1 LAASIREIFPLP
13 IGGAS
18 DPYCLAASGRLPTAR
33 IRDARGVDLV
43 VGAKRRP
50 MQLIL
55 AGIYQLEAPPGR
67 PLAAAQALAT
77 DPIVRRAVP
86 ACSRVTLGLTTPT
99 RPTPGSSSLPF
110 VPNAARYAVQHKA
123 SRRHQPCQSYQ
134 LPESISGSH
143 SSSMIWRTRTR
154 TLRAR
159 YIPKLYEF
167 VFVDTVRRPL
177 APNRSP
183 ADS

>member
-1 LAASIREIFPLP
+1 VDFKEEAIDDLRRRIAATRW
-13 IGGAS
+13 
-18 DPYCLAASGRLPTAR
+18 PTKELVADR
-33 IRDARGVDLV
+33 SQGV
-43 VGAKRRP
+43 
-50 MQLIL
+50 Q
-55 AGIYQLEAPPGR
+55 
-67 PLAAAQALAT
+67 LAAAQALAT